1 MSSRSPVFAQLLNG
15 LDPAEFARCAA
26 AFPGPRIP
34 RGPSPYEHFL
44 ALCLHQLTRRE
55 SLRDLV
61 TTLQA
66 RAGRC
71 YHLGLRQP
79 PTRTGLAYANHHRDW
94 RIFAAVAQVL
104 ARRAQRLAEANPACD
119 PLLPEVAMAL
129 DSSLIEL
136 SLSLF
141 PWAKRQA
148 GEASVKLHTL
158 LNLRGNVP
166 IWTAVSDSCVPDL
179 KALDWI
185 PKLPGAFYM
194 LDRGYLD
201 FSRLAALHAA
211 GAFFVVR
218 SKCHVRFRV
227 IASRTVDKTTGLRCD
242 QTIRLTTRWS
252 RRFLAE
258 PLRRVRLRDEENRL
272 SLVLLTN
279 NFALAA
285 ATIALLYKRR
295 WQVELFFRWIKQHL
309 RLRNFVG
316 RSRNAVHSQVWCA
329 VCAYLLVF
337 IAQQRERLPQS
348 LYQILQVVSVS
359 AFEQVPLR
367 ELLAETSLQEAQ
379 SDINNQLSF
388 NDL

>member
-279 NFALAA
+279 NFELAA

>member
-15 LDPAEFARCAA
+15 LDPAEFARCAD
-26 AFPGPRIP
+26 AFSGPRIP

-166 IWTAVSDSCVPDL
+166 VWTAVSDSCVPDL

-185 PKLPGAFYM
+185 PKLPGAFYV

-227 IASRTVDKTTGLRCD
+227 TGSRTVDKTTGLRCD

-252 RRFLAE
+252 RRFFDE

-272 SLVLLTN
+272 TLVLLTN
-279 NFALAA
+279 NFALPA

-337 IAQQRERLPQS
+337 IAKQRERLPQS

-367 ELLAETSLQEAQ
+367 ELLAEMSPQEVQ
-379 SDINNQLSF
+379 DDTHNQLSF